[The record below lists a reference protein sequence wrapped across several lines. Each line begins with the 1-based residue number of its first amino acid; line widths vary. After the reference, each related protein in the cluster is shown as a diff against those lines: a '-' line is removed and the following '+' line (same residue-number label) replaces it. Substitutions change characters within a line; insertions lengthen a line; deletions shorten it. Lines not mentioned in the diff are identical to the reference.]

1 MQYSD
6 FLTWIQAK
14 GFLLIKNNVNEVI
27 VTTNDNYIINY
38 SKMSNKILISNS
50 IRTIYYG
57 YPEDID
63 VLNIIFKSLNIN

>member
-6 FLTWIQAK
+6 FLTWIQTK
-14 GFLLIKNNVNEVI
+14 GFPLIKNNVNEVI
-27 VTTNDNYIINY
+27 VSTIDNYVINY

-57 YPEDID
+57 YPKDID
-63 VLNIIFKSLNIN
+63 VLNIIFDSLNIN

>member
-1 MQYSD
+1 MKYDD

-14 GFLLIKNNVNEVI
+14 GFPLVKNNVNEVI
-27 VTTNDNYIINY
+27 VSTIDNYVINY

-57 YPEDID
+57 YPKDIE
-63 VLNIIFKSLNIN
+63 VLNIIFDSLNIN

>member
-14 GFLLIKNNVNEVI
+14 GFSLVKNNVNEII

-38 SKMSNKILISNS
+38 SKMSSKILISNS